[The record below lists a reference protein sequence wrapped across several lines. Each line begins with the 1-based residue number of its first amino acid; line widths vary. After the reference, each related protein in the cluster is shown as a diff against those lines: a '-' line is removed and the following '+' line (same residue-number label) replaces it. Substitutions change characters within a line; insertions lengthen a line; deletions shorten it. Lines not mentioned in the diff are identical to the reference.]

1 MFYSNRYF
9 YLIVWFWLSA
19 STVVSAQIITWTE
32 QIPSSLSPFQGNIQT
47 LAGLTGDRIFIYAHP
62 KQNIQLPTFQAQQKI
77 QGKYYSGAVIVPTS
91 SQNIAKLLTHYR
103 NYAGLFPTLK
113 SAKIQAQQGNIT
125 QVKYQIHI
133 PTPIPVLNFKEQVLM
148 QHQYSNNSIA
158 TLVIDAPVPYGA
170 GKIEWFDIGNQRTL
184 VTITQWGDLNQP
196 KGFLFSKIL
205 NAIPE
210 AKLGIPGA
218 TNAFLLEA
226 LQRRYKIST
235 TQNLKAG
242 TLPEF
247 QLSTAQR
254 QKIVKLSQQSQEPVS
269 FILSGYQVPYQQ
281 GTEAMRFSTSYQ
293 YLAQNPEQLKPWLQ
307 PPSFKSLF
315 PRQIKNVQSKQLNP
329 QQLDADYQVSVGLG
343 VISIPFD
350 FKLRFDYPNSLQNV
364 FHAVGGDLKYI
375 QGGMQLDAYGQGTVL
390 KLTSAVK
397 IHDQAPFLLRTMR
410 SLPYHDMLPAIGGNT
425 ILALK
430 IKQRVK

>member
-254 QKIVKLSQQSQEPVS
+254 QKIVQLSQQSQEPVS

-293 YLAQNPEQLKPWLQ
+293 
-307 PPSFKSLF
+307 
-315 PRQIKNVQSKQLNP
+315 
-329 QQLDADYQVSVGLG
+329 
-343 VISIPFD
+343 
-350 FKLRFDYPNSLQNV
+350 
-364 FHAVGGDLKYI
+364 
-375 QGGMQLDAYGQGTVL
+375 
-390 KLTSAVK
+390 
-397 IHDQAPFLLRTMR
+397 
-410 SLPYHDMLPAIGGNT
+410 
-425 ILALK
+425 
-430 IKQRVK
+430 